1 MNSDWLSIVAENH
14 NHWIKIVNSFGE
26 YDYAEDIV
34 QEMYLTLHKYAKPEN
49 IIKNGKVSSGYV
61 FFTLRSLYY
70 QYYNAKNKIN
80 KINVDD
86 VQIEYISDLEQQEAF
101 DKVFK
106 LIDEYVDEWHWYD
119 KKLFRLYR
127 DTDMS
132 IRKIAKETGISW
144 VSIFNTLKKCKL
156 DIKEK
161 FGEDYDDYLNEDYE
175 RI

>member
-1 MNSDWLSIVAENH
+1 MASWLKIVAEH
-14 NHWIKIVNSFGE
+14 HDRWVKIINSFGE

-34 QEMYLTLHKYAKPEN
+34 QEMYIALQKYSKPES
-49 IIKNGKVSSGYV
+49 IIKNGKVSNGYV

-70 QYYNAKNKIN
+70 QFYNAKNKVQKVNIDDY
-80 KINVDD
+80 KIESFSD
-86 VQIEYISDLEQQEAF
+86 IEQEKAYH
-101 DKVFK
+101 KVCT
-106 LIDEYVDEWHWYD
+106 LIDDHIENWHWYD
-119 KKLFRLYR
+119 QKLFKLYR

-156 DIKEK
+156 DLKEN
-161 FGEDYDDYLNEDYE
+161 FSEDYDDYLNEDYE

>member
-1 MNSDWLSIVAENH
+1 MASWLKIVAEH
-14 NHWIKIVNSFGE
+14 HDRWVKIINSFGE

-34 QEMYLTLHKYAKPEN
+34 QEMYIALQKYSKPES
-49 IIKNGKVSSGYV
+49 IIKNGKVSNGYV

-70 QYYNAKNKIN
+70 QFYNAKNKVQKVNIDDY
-80 KINVDD
+80 KIENFSD
-86 VQIEYISDLEQQEAF
+86 IEQEKAYH
-101 DKVFK
+101 KVCT
-106 LIDEYVDEWHWYD
+106 LIDEHIENWHWYD
-119 KKLFRLYR
+119 QKLFKLYR

-156 DIKEK
+156 DLKEN
-161 FGEDYDDYLNEDYE
+161 FSEDYDDYLNEDYE

>member
-1 MNSDWLSIVAENH
+1 MANWLKIVAAQHKN
-14 NHWIKIVNSFGE
+14 WIKIINSFGE

-34 QEMYLTLHKYAKPEN
+34 QEMYITLYKYSKPEN
-49 IIKNGKVSSGYV
+49 IIKDGKVSNGYI

-70 QYYNAKNKIN
+70 QFYNAKNKVKKVSIDN
-80 KINVDD
+80 L
-86 VQIEYISDLEQQEAF
+86 QIENFSDIEQENAYN
-101 DKVFK
+101 KVCN
-106 LIDEYVDEWHWYD
+106 LIDEHIESWHWYD
-119 KKLFRLYR
+119 QKLFKLYR

-156 DIKEK
+156 NLKEN
-161 FGEDYDDYLNEDYE
+161 FSEDYDDYLNGDYE